1 MKIPVDVMEGCLA
14 ADRKSQYRLYQ
25 LCFSMLKGV
34 CRRYYFNEDEA
45 NAALNLGFL
54 KILNKLSTRKENV
67 PFEAWSKR
75 IVINTIIDEFRKNK
89 MEKEKTIY
97 PERSKEPSVEDGID
111 FNIADQLFD
120 AEDLEQMI
128 RQLPA
133 MCQKVFNLFAID
145 GYPHAEISGMLGI
158 SSGTSKYHL
167 STARKKLADML
178 KLKLANEK
186 VKRS

>member
-1 MKIPVDVMEGCLA
+1 LEGCIA
-14 ADRKSQYRLYQ
+14 GERKSQYRLYQ

-34 CRRYYFNEDEA
+34 CRRYYINDDEA
-45 NAALNLGFL
+45 SAALNLSFL
-54 KILNKLSTRKENV
+54 KILTKLSTRKENV

-89 MEKEKTIY
+89 VEKEKTVY
-97 PERSKEPSVEDGID
+97 PENEKEPSITQGID

-145 GYPHAEISGMLGI
+145 GYPHAEIGKLLDI
-158 SSGTSKYHL
+158 SIGTSKYHL
-167 STARKKLADML
+167 STARKKLAELL
-178 KLKLANEK
+178 KMQLANEK
-186 VKRS
+186 VRRS